1 MSGLLRGQFLL
12 LAATSVLGLAWMG
25 LDQVAQ
31 AQTPRPETR
40 VVARRAV
47 TFEPPKGQSR
57 PNHTIGGGKR
67 YDGKCP
73 QDRLRSQPETASQTS
88 QPSLLPLLPTN
99 DPTLRGLGLTTSAH
113 PTVLVYI
120 PATSAQAVE
129 FVLVGRNANRRE
141 EGIYQTTVKLT
152 QTPAIVPFA
161 VPGTMPGLE
170 VGKDYEW
177 RVALICQTGDPAD
190 AYAEGIIRRVP
201 MDTALVQRLQQ
212 AQPVDQV
219 TLYAE
224 SGIWYEAVSH
234 LATLRQTQPTNP
246 DLATA
251 WVDLLQSAGLGAV
264 SKTPVLLPSH

>member
-1 MSGLLRGQFLL
+1 MSGLLRGQFLF
-12 LAATSVLGLAWMG
+12 LAATSIFGLSLMG

-31 AQTPRPETR
+31 AQPPRQETR
-40 VVARRAV
+40 VAARRTV

-57 PNHTIGGGKR
+57 PHRTIGGGKR

-73 QDRLRSQPETASQTS
+73 QDRLRSHPEADTQAS
-88 QPSLLPLLPTN
+88 QPSLLPILPTN
-99 DPTLRGLGLTTSAH
+99 DPKLRGLGLTTSAH
-113 PTVLVYI
+113 PTILVYI
-120 PATSAQAVE
+120 PETSAQAVE
-129 FVLVGRNANRRE
+129 FVLVGRNAQRRE
-141 EGIYQTTVKLT
+141 EGLYHTTVKLT
-152 QTPAIVPFA
+152 QTPAIVPFS
-161 VPGTMPGLE
+161 VPGTIPGLE

-177 RVALICQTGDPAD
+177 RVALICQAGDPAD

-201 MDTALVQRLQQ
+201 MDTALVRRLQQ

-246 DLATA
+246 DLTTA
-251 WVDLLQSAGLGAV
+251 WVDLLRSAGLGAV
-264 SKTPVLLPSH
+264 SKTPVILPSH